1 MRKNHVHFSYTWSQE
16 CTWYKSLD
24 VALHCS
30 ASPSIKIII
39 LMTLQSLKVKH
50 YLFWFKL
57 IICNWSYSFVLF
69 NVSWVVKFSLA
80 EFQLSQISQKIDQ
93 TQQPP
98 IYLHLIYKILSFEIS
113 SLMNLLFLPAVAWK
127 IQVKIRFYF
136 QSISN

>member
-1 MRKNHVHFSYTWSQE
+1 
-16 CTWYKSLD
+16 
-24 VALHCS
+24 
-30 ASPSIKIII
+30 
-39 LMTLQSLKVKH
+39 MTLQSLKVKH

-80 EFQLSQISQKIDQ
+80 EFQLSPISQKIDQ
-93 TQQPP
+93 TQRPP

-113 SLMNLLFLPAVAWK
+113 SLMNLFFLPAVAWE

-136 QSISN
+136 QSSKLSISN